1 MFTGRNSRRNQ
12 SLVVIVLATLVVGAM
27 VISGMAGLFAGAGGS
42 SEPTVPTDAAEGTNG
57 AGEGAVAPLPEDHP
71 VHTLARRDADDP
83 MAIGDPDAPIV
94 MLMYADFQCAVCG
107 RWTREVEPTLIGEYV
122 DAGDLRIEFRNFP
135 IHGPESD
142 LAARGARAA
151 GEQDRFREFYEAVY
165 AVDAHRDSGRFTEEG
180 VVELAREAGV
190 PDLDR
195 FVADLDREEIV
206 EAVARDADEA
216 TMLGVTVPP
225 SFLING
231 HAVVGAQP
239 VETFRDTIDP
249 LLAAA
254 E

>member
-1 MFTGRNSRRNQ
+1 MFTGRNSRRNR
-12 SLVVIVLATLVVGAM
+12 SLVVIALATLVVGAM

-42 SEPTVPTDAAEGTNG
+42 SEPTAPTDAAEGID
-57 AGEGAVAPLPEDHP
+57 GEDTVTPLPADHP
-71 VHTLARRDADDP
+71 VHTLARRDAEDP
-83 MAIGDPDAPIV
+83 MAIGDPAAPIV

-107 RWTREVEPTLIGEYV
+107 RWTREVEPTLIEEYV

-142 LAARGARAA
+142 LAARAARAA

-190 PDLDR
+190 PDIDR
-195 FVADLDREEIV
+195 FLADLDREEIV
-206 EAVARDADEA
+206 ESVARDAEEA
-216 TMLGVTVPP
+216 TMLGVAVPP

-239 VETFRDTIDP
+239 ADAFRDTIDP

>member
-1 MFTGRNSRRNQ
+1 MFTGRNSRRNR
-12 SLVVIVLATLVVGAM
+12 SVVVIALATLVVGAM

-42 SEPTVPTDAAEGTNG
+42 SEPTAPTDAAEGPGDTD
-57 AGEGAVAPLPEDHP
+57 AVTPIPGDHP
-71 VHTLARRDADDP
+71 IHTLARRDGDDP
-83 MAIGDPDAPIV
+83 LAIGEPDAPIV

-107 RWTREVEPTLIGEYV
+107 RWVREIEPALIDEYV

-142 LAARGARAA
+142 LAARAARAA
-151 GEQDRFREFYEAVY
+151 GEQGRFREFYEAAY
-165 AVDAHRDSGRFTEEG
+165 AVDTHRDSGRFSEEG
-180 VVELAREAGV
+180 VVGLAREAGV

-206 EAVARDADEA
+206 ESVARDAEEA
-216 TMLGVTVPP
+216 GMLGVAVPP

-239 VETFRDTIDP
+239 ADTFRDTIDP

-254 E
+254 R